1 MRILIVEDEL
11 RLADTLRQLMHENK
25 YTVDV
30 VNDGENGL
38 FYALT
43 DVYDII
49 ILDIMLPK
57 LDGFEVARRLRSK
70 KIKTPII
77 MLTAKD
83 EVDDKVHG
91 LDCGA
96 DDYITKPFDT
106 RELLA
111 RIRALSR
118 RQSDAVLDELIYSDI
133 RLNLSNYTLSR
144 NEKSIRLGIKEFE
157 IMRILMSS
165 PDILTSKESLI
176 VKVWGADSEAQD
188 NNVEAY
194 ISFLRKKL
202 FYLGSKVN
210 IATIRKIGYH
220 LEAAEND

>member
-1 MRILIVEDEL
+1 MFKDRFYDIIIHNNLLLVKSDRRPKYEILIVEDEL

-96 DDYITKPFDT
+96 DDYLTK
-106 RELLA
+106 RLL
-111 RIRALSR
+111 
-118 RQSDAVLDELIYSDI
+118 
-133 RLNLSNYTLSR
+133 
-144 NEKSIRLGIKEFE
+144 
-157 IMRILMSS
+157 
-165 PDILTSKESLI
+165 P
-176 VKVWGADSEAQD
+176 
-188 NNVEAY
+188 
-194 ISFLRKKL
+194 
-202 FYLGSKVN
+202 
-210 IATIRKIGYH
+210 
-220 LEAAEND
+220 ENCLQE